1 MSDTARQRVPV
12 PADVELPDK
21 LVAGLTGRQVVI
33 TAIAVL
39 VIWAGFEATRTV
51 LPLPVF
57 AVLAAPVAVVATAL
71 AIGQRDGLTLDRLL
85 AAAWRQA
92 RSPRRMVTAPE
103 GVPAVPGWVAPGLAR
118 QAGPAPAPVTPP
130 WQLVTPDGVIG
141 LGGDGAAAVC
151 AVSTVNF
158 ALRSPAEQDALTAA
172 YGRWLHSLTGPV
184 QILIRTG
191 HADLASA
198 ISRLREDAPS
208 LPDPALEQAALGPR
222 RFPGRAGRHPAG
234 ADPAGAAGHPGSRPG
249 RPRPARQRGRAG
261 RPAHRRGR
269 PAAGQRRPAGPAA
282 GRRPGHRAAGRRLR
296 PRRPAPRAA
305 AGPAR
310 PSHQAAATPPRRRRC
325 PAPGQDGLPAPPA
338 VEIAA
343 RHVEIDG
350 DCAATLAVTGY
361 PAEVAPGWL
370 EPLTSYPGRLDIALH
385 IEPVP
390 PAVAADRLRRQR
402 ARLESSRRTWAG
414 QGRLDDPATEAA
426 AEDARALAY
435 QVARGEGKLF
445 RLGLYLTVHGED
457 PDDLAGQV
465 AGVRALADSLL
476 LSTAPATYR
485 SLQGWVTT
493 LPAGTDA
500 LMIRRTMDTASLA
513 AAFPFSSPG
522 PAPGPGRAGRAA
534 RRAVRGIGQRAG
546 PGRLGPVGSRTTTT
560 RSPWPPP
567 ARASPTWA
575 SWRSPGS
582 CTTGPN
588 AGSSTPKTS
597 TRGCA
602 RRSAAPTSTSAP
614 PGCT

>member
-1 MSDTARQRVPV
+1 MRDTARQRVPV
-12 PADVELPDK
+12 PADTELPDK

-39 VIWAGFEATRTV
+39 VIWAGYMATRTV

-57 AVLAAPVAVVATAL
+57 AVLAAPVAVAAAAV

-118 QAGPAPAPVTPP
+118 QAGPVPAPVTPP

-158 ALRSPAEQDALTAA
+158 ALRSPAEQEALTAA

-198 ISRLREDAPS
+198 ISRPRANAPS
-208 LPDPALEQAALGPR
+208 LPAPGAGTSRADPR
-222 RFPGRAGRHPAG
+222 RLPGRAGRHPAG
-234 ADPAGAAGHPGSRPG
+234 TDPAGAAGHPRSRPG

-261 RPAHRRGR
+261 RPARRRGR
-269 PAAGQRRPAGPAA
+269 PVAGQRRPASPAA
-282 GRRPGHRAAGRRLR
+282 GRRPDHRAARSRQR
-296 PRRPAPRAA
+296 PRRPAPRPA

-310 PSHQAAATPPRRRRC
+310 PPHPARPCRPGGAALRR
-325 PAPGQDGLPAPPA
+325 APGAGQDGLPAPPA
-338 VEIAA
+338 LQIAA

-390 PAVAADRLRRQR
+390 
-402 ARLESSRRTWAG
+402 SAG
-414 QGRLDDPATEAA
+414 GRGPAA
-426 AEDARALAY
+426 AAAR
-435 QVARGEGKLF
+435 E
-445 RLGLYLTVHGED
+445 
-457 PDDLAGQV
+457 
-465 AGVRALADSLL
+465 AGV
-476 LSTAPATYR
+476 
-485 SLQGWVTT
+485 
-493 LPAGTDA
+493 LPPD
-500 LMIRRTMDTASLA
+500 L
-513 AAFPFSSPG
+513 
-522 PAPGPGRAGRAA
+522 GRAGP
-534 RRAVRGIGQRAG
+534 AG
-546 PGRLGPVGSRTTTT
+546 RPGRPRPPPRTPARWPT
-560 RSPWPPP
+560 RSPA
-567 ARASPTWA
+567 ARASCSGWA
-575 SWRSPGS
+575 
-582 CTTGPN
+582 CT
-588 AGSSTPKTS
+588 
-597 TRGCA
+597 
-602 RRSAAPTSTSAP
+602 
-614 PGCT
+614 